1 MSFFDNESGR
11 GGFMS
16 SLPVAVKNI
25 IIINIVMMLAAFAN
39 QSLMSDNFALYFPA
53 SPLFKIWQPITYMFM
68 HGGFFHLFFNMYTL
82 VIFGTVLE
90 RVWGAKKFLLFY
102 FVTGIG
108 AALVHMGVQWI
119 QYENALSAAGLTAS
133 DAALW
138 AEQIAQSVKAGAQSV
153 PVWSV
158 TLFVPT
164 VGASG
169 AIYGI
174 LMGYAMLYP
183 DSIMRLI
190 FPPVALKAKWF
201 VLIFAGLE
209 LLLGMSS
216 TGGGIAHFAHLG
228 GLIFGFLLLM
238 YWKKRHKLYG
248 NY

>member
-1 MSFFDNESGR
+1 
-11 GGFMS
+11 
-16 SLPVAVKNI
+16 
-25 IIINIVMMLAAFAN
+25 
-39 QSLMSDNFALYFPA
+39 MSDNFALYFPA

-238 YWKKRHKLYG
+238 YWKKKHKLYG